1 MRLLPARQILFLNSV
16 NVKYA
21 PGGIITISQCFLRH
35 FRIDH
40 FAKCKQHWSRDPV
53 SDCNCFLYFTCEENV
68 LKMFVQLFDSV
79 LYVLLVVFYPSFN
92 VVLKKLKQEVLLDQC
107 CLHLAKWST
116 VGLVSQTGLR
126 LSQE

>member
-1 MRLLPARQILFLNSV
+1 
-16 NVKYA
+16 
-21 PGGIITISQCFLRH
+21 
-35 FRIDH
+35 
-40 FAKCKQHWSRDPV
+40 
-53 SDCNCFLYFTCEENV
+53 
-68 LKMFVQLFDSV
+68 MFVQLFDSV
-79 LYVLLVVFYPSFN
+79 LYVLLVVFYPSFY